1 MNMKN
6 LMKSSLVVLA
16 LLTSSF
22 AIAQKEETTF
32 TFQELQLGDSVMIR
46 DNITHYLTGEEP
58 SKWVYGKKFTVMQ
71 KGTKRFPEGILLK
84 PIVSWIGAEYLYL
97 PGEEAPKDSTAA
109 QTPAQ
114 KAEEP
119 VDAATQAGKAAKKN
133 AAEGTE
139 TPAEQPAETP
149 AEQPAETPAEQP
161 AETPAEQPAETPAEQ
176 PAETPAEQPAET
188 PAEQPAETPAEQ
200 QPIQKAGEVKQVSD
214 PLPAHFSD
222 TLTNAFHRFSIG
234 VRGGV
239 ASLMHNNE
247 EVMGN
252 WKLGFDALLD
262 LQYAYYFAHR
272 ADRKATHGILTGIS
286 VGYSRSPISNPINN
300 DYSITG
306 DDGEQID
313 YHIEAA
319 NVDEKDGQI
328 QIEVPLMYSLLV
340 NGFFLNIGPKFM
352 MPVFTHYNQTLTDP
366 HVSAYFNDMGVTV
379 TDEVITG
386 YVQDGDL
393 KTKGNW
399 GKSKT
404 KISVMATAEL
414 GYEWKLKKSGNS
426 LGLGVYANYAPWN
439 SFKNDTENT
448 SLIQVEAPT
457 GSTPAGA
464 ADILS
469 ATDTY
474 TKGMNYF
481 DGGVKLVYHF
491 NFPVKKR
498 K

>member
-1 MNMKN
+1 
-6 LMKSSLVVLA
+6 MKSTIAVIA
-16 LLTSSF
+16 LLASSF
-22 AIAQKEETTF
+22 AFAQEKEKTF
-32 TFQELQLGDSVMIR
+32 TFEELQLGDSVMIR
-46 DNITHYLTGEEP
+46 ENITHYLTGEEP
-58 SKWVYGKKFTVMQ
+58 SKWVYGNKFTVMQ

-97 PGEEAPKDSTAA
+97 PGQEEQKTDSVAGTAA
-109 QTPAQ
+109 PQEQGAAAEQ
-114 KAEEP
+114 QDASKA
-119 VDAATQAGKAAKKN
+119 GKKN
-133 AAEGTE
+133 AAAGAAGTQEGGDGTE
-139 TPAEQPAETP
+139 TQQSAGEATQGQETAPQGQETTQTQEQTP
-149 AEQPAETPAEQP
+149 VEQGEQ
-161 AETPAEQPAETPAEQ
+161 TEQQ
-176 PAETPAEQPAET
+176 G
-188 PAEQPAETPAEQ
+188 EQ
-200 QPIQKAGEVKQVSD
+200 QPIEKTSEVKTVSD
-214 PLPAHFSD
+214 PLEPHFTD
-222 TLTNAFHRFSIG
+222 TMTNAFHRFSIG

-247 EVMGN
+247 DVMGN

-272 ADRKATHGILTGIS
+272 ADKKATHGILTGVSI
-286 VGYSRSPISNPINN
+286 GYSRSPISNPINS

-319 NVDEKDGQI
+319 NVDEKDGQL

-340 NGFFLNIGPKFM
+340 KGFFLNIGPKFM

-366 HVSAYFNDMGVTV
+366 HVNAYFNDMGVTV
-379 TDEVITG
+379 SDEVITG
-386 YVQDGDL
+386 YVEDNDL

-399 GKSKT
+399 GKAKT
-404 KISVMATAEL
+404 KISIMATAEL
-414 GYEWKLKKSGNS
+414 GYEWQLKSGNA

-448 SLIQVEAPT
+448 SLIKVEAPS

-491 NFPVKKR
+491 NFPVKKHV

>member
-1 MNMKN
+1 MKN

-109 QTPAQ
+109 QTPVQ

-119 VDAATQAGKAAKKN
+119 VDAGTQAGKAAKKN

-161 AETPAEQPAETPAEQ
+161 AETPAEQPAE
-176 PAETPAEQPAET
+176 
-188 PAEQPAETPAEQ
+188 Q

-214 PLPAHFSD
+214 PLQAHFSD
-222 TLTNAFHRFSIG
+222 TLTTAFHRFSIG

-414 GYEWKLKKSGNS
+414 GYEWKLKKSGNA